1 MQSSHDSDNPTGNA
15 SGSRGDESHGVR
27 KPGVRSHNV
36 MLRVPSLVLRLAIRG
51 YQVAISPMLPP
62 ACRYY
67 PTCSNYAIEAIEKY
81 GALRGGWLAARRI
94 GRCHPFTPGGYD
106 PVP

>member
-1 MQSSHDSDNPTGNA
+1 MQSSRESSEMQGSEPKR
-15 SGSRGDESHGVR
+15 SRGA
-27 KPGVRSHNV
+27 
-36 MLRVPSLVLRLAIRG
+36 MLRIPSLALRLAIRG

-81 GALRGGWLAARRI
+81 GALRGGWMAARRI
-94 GRCHPFTPGGYD
+94 GRCHPFSPGGYD